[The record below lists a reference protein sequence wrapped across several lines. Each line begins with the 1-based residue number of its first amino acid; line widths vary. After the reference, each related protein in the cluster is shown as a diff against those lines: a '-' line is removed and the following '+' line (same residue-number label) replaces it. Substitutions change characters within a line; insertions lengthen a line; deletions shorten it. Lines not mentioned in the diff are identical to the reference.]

1 MRASFFR
8 EKMNLRLI
16 STIFLAGFLV
26 GFPLVTSPTRWA
38 SNQNAFIALLW
49 AATLAALL
57 LFLRSRFEPL
67 IWTPVRRIAAI
78 LGGVSLVYSLGL
90 LGATYGLLRPDF
102 VFFIPLSLGIAT
114 VLFRPA
120 FLETFVSHRIVL
132 SLIGLV
138 CVAAIAC
145 LITTHQQIALIGSHN
160 RRTGLITLWGCVTL
174 FLLVV
179 TMIRSNS
186 TKHRMLIAMLCGGA
200 LVAILSLWQFYD
212 PGGSARRWFYD
223 LSGDPRPIGTMGQA
237 NWFGTYLCLL
247 LPLSAAL
254 YLKAQTIPA
263 RMAAAISSLLIFASL
278 LVCQT
283 RGAWVATACFLAW
296 LAIRHRSDW
305 RKLVPLFAA
314 MALVAGILIPSK
326 NWQIYHRMLT
336 FEKEI
341 ERAGEGSPGTG
352 SSRFGYWIYGL
363 KHLPP
368 HLILGAGL
376 DTYEEVGLQDATPPP
391 VDKAHSI
398 YLEYAVTL
406 GLPGLALYLI
416 FLWACVKP
424 ILGTPETL
432 LRWGLKA
439 AIVTYLIQG
448 LFIHDT
454 IHTWPLVWV
463 IAGLAAIRE
472 SHADPAASLK
482 TAGSES

>member
-1 MRASFFR
+1 
-8 EKMNLRLI
+8 MNLRPL
-16 STIFLAGFLV
+16 SFLFLTGFCI
-26 GFPLVTSPTRWA
+26 GFPLVTAPTRWA

-49 AATLAALL
+49 AATLAALIL
-57 LFLRSRFEPL
+57 SLRSRSEPL
-67 IWTPVRRIAAI
+67 TWTPARRIAAI
-78 LGGVSLVYSLGL
+78 LGGVSLAYGMGL
-90 LGATYGLLRPDF
+90 LGATYGMLRPDSMFF
-102 VFFIPLSLGIAT
+102 VPLSLGMAVI
-114 VLFRPA
+114 LFRPE
-120 FLETFVSHRIVL
+120 FLETFVSRPIVL
-132 SLIGLV
+132 SLIGFV
-138 CVAAIAC
+138 CVAAIAS

-160 RRTGLITLWGCVTL
+160 RRTGLLTLWGCVTL

-179 TMIRSNS
+179 TMIRTDS
-186 TKHRMLIAMLCGGA
+186 TKHRLIIALLSGGA
-200 LVAILSLWQFYD
+200 LVAALSLWQFFD
-212 PGGSARRWFYD
+212 PGGSARRWFHE

-247 LPLSAAL
+247 LPLATAVYLAARAFLTRAGSALAC
-254 YLKAQTIPA
+254 
-263 RMAAAISSLLIFASL
+263 LLVFASL

-283 RGAWVATACFLAW
+283 RGAWVAAACFLAW

-314 MALVAGILIPSK
+314 MALVAGVLIPSK
-326 NWQIYHRMLT
+326 DWKIYHRMLT
-336 FEKEI
+336 FEKEV

-391 VDKAHSI
+391 IDKAHSI

-416 FLWACVKP
+416 FLWVCVKP
-424 ILGTPETL
+424 IPGTSETL

-472 SHADPAASLK
+472 SRNDPAASLK
-482 TAGSES
+482 IANSEF